1 MSHLKRHRLTTDRVR
16 LNVHQH
22 ALDNPTSLL
31 RAEAKGCFKPG
42 AAGEA
47 GDIHKDHDQMAFETS
62 LTMGTPRTFMDQSR
76 DHVMR
81 MSVLLDK
88 LALVPDVAE
97 ICRVRGINTRERF
110 VLGAGQMCFF
120 P

>member
-1 MSHLKRHRLTTDRVR
+1 
-16 LNVHQH
+16 
-22 ALDNPTSLL
+22 
-31 RAEAKGCFKPG
+31 
-42 AAGEA
+42 
-47 GDIHKDHDQMAFETS
+47 
-62 LTMGTPRTFMDQSR
+62 MGTPHSFMDQSR

-97 ICRVRGINTRERF
+97 IGRVRGTRERF
-110 VLGAGQMCFF
+110 VLDAGHMCFF